1 MEEMS
6 KRTLSLPKVVPAV
19 AIRDVVMFPGMSLPL
34 SVDREKS
41 IVAIDLALESPG
53 KYVLALSQKAA
64 EIEDPKESDIYH
76 FGVLSQIS
84 QSLKMPDGSIKVFLQ
99 GLVRAKVEKLELNP
113 MTNAW
118 FATVDYVEEQEDNS
132 PVVQALMRKVL
143 DEFDHYARVS
153 RRIAVEGVSFLR
165 QIEDPSKL
173 ADTIASNMV
182 VKTEQRQEILEA
194 TDIKV
199 RLEKILKLITSEV
212 EILGLEEKI
221 HSKVRAQIE
230 KNQKEYYLNEQ
241 MKAIQKE
248 LSQKDDFQKEI
259 DAIKAKIK
267 KNGLPPAAKEAADKE
282 VERLQKMA
290 PFSPEATVSRTYLDW
305 LVNMPWNITTQD
317 VLDIAEAKKI
327 LDEDHF
333 GLDKPKERILEY
345 IAVSKLTKSL
355 HGPVLCFVGPPGVGK
370 TSLAKSIARAI
381 GRKFVRMSLGGVRDE
396 SEIRGH
402 RRTYIGSMP
411 GRIIQGIS
419 KAKSSNPV
427 FLLDEI
433 DKMGS
438 DWRGDPAAALLEL
451 LDPEQNKDFVDHFL
465 DVPYDVS
472 KVMFITTANTL
483 SGIPNTLRDRL
494 EIIDFSGY
502 TDYEKHEIADHYL
515 IPKQM
520 KMHGLKEGSLTI
532 AKDAVALIM
541 REYVREAGVRNLERE
556 IGSLC
561 RKAAKMYVENGGKTI
576 AVTAQN
582 VHEFLGVPKYSNF
595 ATEENGIGIATG
607 LAWTSVGGE
616 TLSIEAAKLP
626 GKGQLILTGMLG
638 NVMKESVRAA
648 LTYARS
654 RGFGKGINFDHT
666 DFHIHFPEGAVPKDG
681 PSAGITITT
690 ALVSLLLGL
699 PVKKKLAMTGEVTL
713 TGRVL
718 PVGGIKEKFL
728 AAYREGVNTILFPHT
743 NEKDVSELPEKVRKE
758 LTLIPV
764 KHMDEVLPLALEGYK
779 APKAAAQ
786 AASAAKPA
794 KKTAAKK
801 GAVRAAIQ
809 KHASAKVRPA
819 QSVKTAKRAAHP
831 ARKSAAKSAV
841 RRALAQV
848 ATQLKAK
855 AKAKTKTR
863 AAARRKK

>member
-1 MEEMS
+1 MEEMK
-6 KRTLSLPKVVPAV
+6 KRTLSLPQVVPAV

-34 SVDREKS
+34 SVNRQKS

-53 KYVLALSQKAA
+53 KYVLALSQKSA
-64 EIEDPKESDIYH
+64 EIDEPQVEDIYQ
-76 FGVLSQIS
+76 FGVLSEIT
-84 QSLKMPDGSIKVFLQ
+84 QSLKMPDGSVKVFLQ
-99 GLVRAKVEKLELNP
+99 GLVRAKVEKLDLNP
-113 MTNAW
+113 LTNTW
-118 FATVDYVEEQEDNS
+118 FASVQYIEEQEDHS
-132 PVVQALMRKVL
+132 PVVQALMRKVV
-143 DEFDHYARVS
+143 DEFENYARVS
-153 RRIAVEGVSFLR
+153 QRMAVEGVSFLR
-165 QIEDPSKL
+165 NIEEPSKL
-173 ADTIASNMV
+173 ADTIASNMM
-182 VKTEQRQEILEA
+182 VKTEQRQEILET
-194 TDIKV
+194 TDIKT

-221 HSKVRAQIE
+221 HNKVRAQIE

-248 LSQKDDFQKEI
+248 LSQKDDFQKEL
-259 DAIKAKIK
+259 DAIRAKIK
-267 KNGLPPAAKEAADKE
+267 KNGLPPAAKEAAEKE
-282 VERLQKMA
+282 VDRLQKMQ
-290 PFSPEATVSRTYLDW
+290 PFSPEATVARTFLDW
-305 LVNMPWNITTQD
+305 LVNMPWNITTKD
-317 VLDIAEAKKI
+317 VLDIKEAKKI

-345 IAVSKLTKSL
+345 IAVSKLTEGL
-355 HGPVLCFVGPPGVGK
+355 RGPVLCFVGPPGVGK

-419 KAKSSNPV
+419 KSKSSNPV

-472 KVMFITTANTL
+472 KVMFITTANSL
-483 SGIPNTLRDRL
+483 SSIPNTLRDRL

-502 TDYEKHEIADHYL
+502 TDYEKHEIVDNYL

-520 KMHGLKEGSLTI
+520 KLHGLKKGSLEVS
-532 AKDAVALIM
+532 KDAVALMM
-541 REYVREAGVRNLERE
+541 REYVREAGVRNLDRE
-556 IGSLC
+556 IGTLC
-561 RKAAKMYVENGGKTI
+561 RKAAKKYVENGGKKI
-576 AVTAQN
+576 SIDAKN
-582 VHEFLGVPKYSNF
+582 LHDFLGVPKYSNF

-616 TLSIEAAKLP
+616 TLSIEATQLP
-626 GKGQLILTGMLG
+626 GKGGLILTGMLG

-654 RGFGKGINFDHT
+654 RGIGKKVDFDHT

-681 PSAGITITT
+681 PSAGITITS
-690 ALVSLLLGL
+690 ALVSLLLGI
-699 PVKKKLAMTGEVTL
+699 PVKKNLAMTGEVTI

-728 AAYREGVNTILFPHT
+728 AAYREGVKTILFPHT
-743 NEKDVSELPEKVRKE
+743 NEKDVSEIPEKVRKE

-779 APKAAAQ
+779 APKAGKTF
-786 AASAAKPA
+786 AKKGKKAVVKKTA
-794 KKTAAKK
+794 KKTVAKK
-801 GAVRAAIQ
+801 PV
-809 KHASAKVRPA
+809 KKTLVKKAKVLR
-819 QSVKTAKRAAHP
+819 KR
-831 ARKSAAKSAV
+831 K
-841 RRALAQV
+841 
-848 ATQLKAK
+848 
-855 AKAKTKTR
+855 
-863 AAARRKK
+863 

>member
-1 MEEMS
+1 MAEEI
-6 KRTLSLPKVVPAV
+6 RRTTLSLPTVVPAV

-41 IVAIDLALESPG
+41 IAAVELALNTPE
-53 KYVLALSQKAA
+53 KYILAVSQKNA
-64 EIEDPKESDIYH
+64 EIEEPKESDIYH
-76 FGVLSQIS
+76 FGVIAQIT
-84 QSLKMPDGSIKVFLQ
+84 QNLKMPDGSMKIFLQ
-99 GLVRAKVEKLELNP
+99 GLARARVTKLEMNDV
-113 MTNAW
+113 AGSW
-118 FATVDYVEEQEDNS
+118 FATVEYIEEEEDDS

-153 RRIAVEGVSFLR
+153 HRIAVEGVSFLR
-165 QIEDPSKL
+165 QINDPSKL
-173 ADTIASNMV
+173 ADTVASNML
-182 VKTEQRQEILEA
+182 VKASQRQEILEA
-194 TDIKV
+194 VHIKD

-248 LSQKDDFQKEI
+248 LSQKDDFQKEL
-259 DAIKAKIK
+259 DSLRAKVK
-267 KNGLPPAAKEAADKE
+267 KNGLPPHAKEAAEKE
-282 VERLQKMA
+282 IERLSKMA

-305 LVNMPWNITTQD
+305 LVNMPWNKTTED
-317 VLDIAEAKKI
+317 VLDLKEAKRI

-333 GLDKPKERILEY
+333 GLEKPKERILEY
-345 IAVSKLTKSL
+345 LAVSKLTNSL
-355 HGPVLCFVGPPGVGK
+355 RGPVLCFAGAPGVGK

-451 LDPEQNKDFVDHFL
+451 LDPEQNKEFTDHFL
-465 DVPYDVS
+465 DVPFDVS
-472 KVMFITTANTL
+472 KVMFITTANSL
-483 SGIPNTLRDRL
+483 ANIPSTLRDRL
-494 EIIDFSGY
+494 EIIDFDGY
-502 TDYEKHEIADHYL
+502 TEYEKHDIVDKYL
-515 IPKQM
+515 LPKQM
-520 KMHGLKEGSLTI
+520 KMHGLKEGQLEVTY
-532 AKDAVALIM
+532 DAVSLLM
-541 REYVREAGVRNLERE
+541 RDYVREAGVRNLERE

-561 RKAAKMYVENGGKTI
+561 RKASKMIVDGAKKVTVTKENL
-576 AVTAQN
+576 
-582 VHEFLGVPKYSNF
+582 HEFLGVPKYSNF
-595 ATEENGIGIATG
+595 ATEENGVGIATG

-616 TLSIEAAKLP
+616 TLSIEATKLP

-654 RGFGKGINFDHT
+654 RGYGEGIDFDKT
-666 DFHIHFPEGAVPKDG
+666 DFHVHFPEGAVPKDG
-681 PSAGITITT
+681 PSAGSVITT
-690 ALVSLLLGL
+690 ALTSLLTGL
-699 PVKKKLAMTGEVTL
+699 PVKKHLAMTGEVTI
-713 TGRVL
+713 TGRIL

-728 AAYREGVNTILFPHT
+728 AAYREGVKTILYPHT
-743 NEKDVSELPEKVRKE
+743 NEKDVSEVPERVRKE
-758 LTLIPV
+758 MTLIPV
-764 KHMDEVLPLALEGYK
+764 KHMDEVLPLALEGWKEFEAKLQKK
-779 APKAAAQ
+779 AHAKKRGAQKHKKAAQTVKKAAAKK
-786 AASAAKPA
+786 SARPA
-794 KKTAAKK
+794 KKTAKK
-801 GAVRAAIQ
+801 ASTSRSVRKA
-809 KHASAKVRPA
+809 P
-819 QSVKTAKRAAHP
+819 AKRKGGK
-831 ARKSAAKSAV
+831 RK
-841 RRALAQV
+841 
-848 ATQLKAK
+848 
-855 AKAKTKTR
+855 
-863 AAARRKK
+863 

>member
-1 MEEMS
+1 MTEEMN
-6 KRTLSLPKVVPAV
+6 KTTLSLPTVVPAV

-41 IVAIDLALESPG
+41 IAAVELALNTPE
-53 KYVLALSQKAA
+53 KYILAVSQKNA

-76 FGVLSQIS
+76 FGVIAQIT
-84 QSLKMPDGSIKVFLQ
+84 QNLKMPDGSMKIFLQ
-99 GLVRAKVEKLELNP
+99 GLARARVTKLEMNSI
-113 MTNAW
+113 TGSW
-118 FATVDYVEEQEDNS
+118 FATVEYIEEEEDDS

-153 RRIAVEGVSFLR
+153 HRIAVEGVSFLR
-165 QIEDPSKL
+165 QINDPSKL
-173 ADTIASNMV
+173 ADTVASNML
-182 VKTEQRQEILEA
+182 VKAAQRQEILEA
-194 TDIKV
+194 VHIKD

-248 LSQKDDFQKEI
+248 LSQKDDFQKEL
-259 DAIKAKIK
+259 DSLRAKIK
-267 KNGLPPAAKEAADKE
+267 KNGLPPAAKEAAEKE
-282 VERLQKMA
+282 VDRLAKMA

-305 LVNMPWNITTQD
+305 LVNMPWNKTTED
-317 VLDIAEAKKI
+317 VLDLKEAKRI

-333 GLDKPKERILEY
+333 GLEKPKERILEY
-345 IAVSKLTKSL
+345 LAVNKLTNSL
-355 HGPVLCFVGPPGVGK
+355 RGPVLCFAGAPGVGK
-370 TSLAKSIARAI
+370 TSLAKSIARAL

-451 LDPEQNKDFVDHFL
+451 LDPEQNKEFTDHFL

-472 KVMFITTANTL
+472 KVMFITTANSL
-483 SGIPNTLRDRL
+483 ANIPSTLRDRL
-494 EIIDFSGY
+494 EIIDFDGY
-502 TDYEKHEIADHYL
+502 TEYEKHDIVDKYL
-515 IPKQM
+515 LPKQM
-520 KMHGLKEGSLTI
+520 KMHGLKEGQLEVTH
-532 AKDAVALIM
+532 DAVALLM

-561 RKAAKMYVENGGKTI
+561 RKAAKMIVEGAKK
-576 AVTAQN
+576 VTVTREN
-582 VHEFLGVPKYSNF
+582 LHDFLGVPRYSNF
-595 ATEENGIGIATG
+595 ATEENGVGIATG

-616 TLSIEAAKLP
+616 TLSIEATKLP

-654 RGFGKGINFDHT
+654 RGYGEGIDFDKT

-681 PSAGITITT
+681 PSAGSVITT
-690 ALVSLLLGL
+690 ALTSLLTGL
-699 PVKKKLAMTGEVTL
+699 PVKKHLAMTGEVTI
-713 TGRVL
+713 TGRIL

-728 AAYREGVNTILFPHT
+728 AAYREGVKTILYPHT
-743 NEKDVSELPEKVRKE
+743 NEKDVSEVPERVRKE
-758 LTLIPV
+758 MTLIPV
-764 KHMDEVLPLALEGYK
+764 KHMDEVLPLALEGWTEFAAKLAKK
-779 APKAAAQ
+779 AKHKKSAKHSKAAKHTVKKASVSRAKK
-786 AASAAKPA
+786 AAKTVRKAHAVKPAKKAAKPA
-794 KKTAAKK
+794 KK
-801 GAVRAAIQ
+801 AV
-809 KHASAKVRPA
+809 SAR
-819 QSVKTAKRAAHP
+819 
-831 ARKSAAKSAV
+831 
-841 RRALAQV
+841 
-848 ATQLKAK
+848 KAK
-855 AKAKTKTR
+855 AKKAAK
-863 AAARRKK
+863 RK

>member
-1 MEEMS
+1 MEETK
-6 KRTLSLPKVVPAV
+6 KRTLSLPQVVPAV

-34 SVDREKS
+34 SVNRQKS

-53 KYVLALSQKAA
+53 KYVLALSQKSA
-64 EIEDPKESDIYH
+64 EVDEPQVEDIYQ
-76 FGVLSQIS
+76 FGVLAEIT
-84 QSLKMPDGSIKVFLQ
+84 QSLKMPDGSVKVFLQ
-99 GLVRAKVEKLELNP
+99 GLVRAKVEKLDLNP
-113 MTNAW
+113 LTNTW
-118 FATVDYVEEQEDNS
+118 FASVQYIEEQEDHS
-132 PVVQALMRKVL
+132 PVVQALMRKVV
-143 DEFDHYARVS
+143 DEFENYARVS
-153 RRIAVEGVSFLR
+153 QRMAVEGVSFLR
-165 QIEDPSKL
+165 NIEDPSKL
-173 ADTIASNMV
+173 ADTIASNMM
-182 VKTEQRQEILEA
+182 VKTEQRQEILET
-194 TDIKV
+194 TDIKA

-221 HSKVRAQIE
+221 HNKVRAQIE

-248 LSQKDDFQKEI
+248 LSQKDDFQKELDGI
-259 DAIKAKIK
+259 RAKIK
-267 KNGLPPAAKEAADKE
+267 KNGLPAAAKEAAEKE
-282 VERLQKMA
+282 VDRLQKMQ
-290 PFSPEATVSRTYLDW
+290 PFSPEATVARTFLDW
-305 LVNMPWNITTQD
+305 LVNMPWNVTTKD
-317 VLDIAEAKKI
+317 VLDIKEAKKV

-345 IAVSKLTKSL
+345 IAVSKLTEGL
-355 HGPVLCFVGPPGVGK
+355 RGPVLCFVGPPGVGK

-419 KAKSSNPV
+419 KSKSSNPV

-472 KVMFITTANTL
+472 KVMFITTANSL
-483 SGIPNTLRDRL
+483 SSIPNTLRDRL

-502 TDYEKHEIADHYL
+502 TDYEKHEIVDNYL

-520 KMHGLKEGSLTI
+520 KLHGLKKGSLEI
-532 AKDAVALIM
+532 SKEAVALMM
-541 REYVREAGVRNLERE
+541 REYVREAGVRNLDRE
-556 IGSLC
+556 IGTLC
-561 RKAAKMYVENGGKTI
+561 RKAAKKYVENGGKKI
-576 AVTAQN
+576 SIDVKN
-582 VHEFLGVPKYSNF
+582 LHDFLGVPKYSNF

-616 TLSIEAAKLP
+616 TLSIEATQLP
-626 GKGQLILTGMLG
+626 GKGGLILTGMLG

-654 RGFGKGINFDHT
+654 RGIGKKVDFDHT

-681 PSAGITITT
+681 PSAGITVTS
-690 ALVSLLLGL
+690 ALVSLLLGI
-699 PVKKKLAMTGEVTL
+699 PVKKNLAMTGEVTI

-728 AAYREGVNTILFPHT
+728 AAYREGVKTILFPHT
-743 NEKDVSELPEKVRKE
+743 NEKDVSEIPEKVRKE

-779 APKAAAQ
+779 APKAGKTPAKTVKKATPKKLVQKNTKKTTVKKAAVKKPIKK
-786 AASAAKPA
+786 AGKPLAKKAVKKVAKKSAPKALIKKPA
-794 KKTAAKK
+794 KK
-801 GAVRAAIQ
+801 VLR
-809 KHASAKVRPA
+809 
-819 QSVKTAKRAAHP
+819 KR
-831 ARKSAAKSAV
+831 K
-841 RRALAQV
+841 
-848 ATQLKAK
+848 
-855 AKAKTKTR
+855 
-863 AAARRKK
+863 

>member
-1 MEEMS
+1 MTEENN
-6 KRTLSLPKVVPAV
+6 KQTLSLPTVVPAV

-34 SVDREKS
+34 SVDRDIS
-41 IVAIDLALESPG
+41 VAAVELALESPE
-53 KYVLALSQKAA
+53 KYILALSQKNA
-64 EIEDPKESDIYH
+64 EIEEPKESDIYH
-76 FGVLSQIS
+76 FGVLARITQN
-84 QSLKMPDGSIKVFLQ
+84 LKMPDGSIKVFLQ
-99 GLVRAKVEKLELNP
+99 GLVRARVSKLELNP
-113 MTNAW
+113 VSNTW
-118 FATVDYVEEQEDNS
+118 FATVDYLEEPEDES

-143 DEFDHYARVS
+143 DEFEHYARVS
-153 RRIAVEGVSFLR
+153 KRISVEGVSFLR
-165 QIEDPSKL
+165 QINEPSKL
-173 ADTIASNMV
+173 ADTVASNIL
-182 VKTEQRQEILEA
+182 VKASDRQSILEA
-194 TDIKV
+194 VDVKT
-199 RLEKILKLITSEV
+199 RLEKLLKLITSEV

-248 LSQKDDFQKEI
+248 LSQKDDFQKEL
-259 DAIKAKIK
+259 DALKAKIK
-267 KNGLPPAAKEAADKE
+267 KNGLPPHAKEAAEKE
-282 VERLQKMA
+282 LERLSKMA
-290 PFSPEATVSRTYLDW
+290 AFSPEATVSRTYLDW
-305 LVNMPWNITTQD
+305 LVNMPWNVTTED
-317 VLDIAEAKKI
+317 VLDLKEAKKI

-333 GLDKPKERILEY
+333 GLDKPKERVLEY
-345 IAVSKLTKSL
+345 LAVSKLTKSL
-355 HGPVLCFVGPPGVGK
+355 RGPVLCFAGPPGVGK

-451 LDPEQNKDFVDHFL
+451 LDPEQNKDFSDHFL
-465 DVPYDVS
+465 DVPFDVS
-472 KVMFITTANTL
+472 KVMFITTANSL
-483 SGIPNTLRDRL
+483 SGIPVTLRDRL

-502 TDYEKHEIADHYL
+502 TEYEKHDIADKYL

-520 KMHGLKEGSLTI
+520 KLNGVKDGQLEITKE
-532 AKDAVALIM
+532 AVALTM

-556 IGSLC
+556 IGTLC
-561 RKAAKMYVENGGKTI
+561 RKAAKELVENGGKKI
-576 AVTAQN
+576 VINAQN
-582 VHEFLGVPKYSNF
+582 LHKYLGVPKYSNF
-595 ATEENGIGIATG
+595 ATEENGVGIATG

-616 TLSIEAAKLP
+616 TLSIEASKLP

-654 RGFGKGINFDHT
+654 RGYGSAVHFDHT

-681 PSAGITITT
+681 PSAGSVITT
-690 ALVSLLLGL
+690 ALTSLLTGL
-699 PVKKKLAMTGEVTL
+699 PVKKELAMTGEVTI

-728 AAYREGVNTILFPHT
+728 AAYREGVKTILYPHT
-743 NEKDVSELPEKVRKE
+743 NEKDVSEIPEQVRKQ

-764 KHMDEVLPLALEGYK
+764 KHMDEVLPLALEGWTEYAKKHAKDFAK
-779 APKAAAQ
+779 ALAETGGKTSRAKAGKSAGKKAGDASVKKAAA
-786 AASAAKPA
+786 
-794 KKTAAKK
+794 
-801 GAVRAAIQ
+801 RAAVKKPSAQ
-809 KHASAKVRPA
+809 KNAAARTA
-819 QSVKTAKRAAHP
+819 QKAVKGVFFGKRNN
-831 ARKSAAKSAV
+831 
-841 RRALAQV
+841 
-848 ATQLKAK
+848 AK
-855 AKAKTKTR
+855 AKAKK
-863 AAARRKK
+863 RK

>member
-1 MEEMS
+1 MTEEI
-6 KRTLSLPKVVPAV
+6 KKQTLSLPTVVPAV
-19 AIRDVVMFPGMSLPL
+19 VIRDVVMFPGMSLPL

-41 IVAIDLALESPG
+41 IIAVELALESEG
-53 KYVLALSQKAA
+53 RYILAVSQKNPDVDNPT
-64 EIEDPKESDIYH
+64 ENEIYH
-76 FGVLSQIS
+76 FGVLAEITQN
-84 QSLKMPDGSIKVFLQ
+84 LKMPDGSIKVFLQ
-99 GLVRAKVEKLELNP
+99 GLARARVKKLEMNP
-113 MTNAW
+113 VTNTW
-118 FATVDYVEEQEDNS
+118 FASVEYLEEKDDDS

-153 RRIAVEGVSFLR
+153 HRIAVEGVSFLR
-165 QIEDPSKL
+165 QINDPSKL
-173 ADTIASNMV
+173 ADTVASNML
-182 VKTEQRQEILEA
+182 VKASQRQEILEA
-194 TDIKV
+194 VHIKD

-248 LSQKDDFQKEI
+248 LSQKDDFQKEL
-259 DAIKAKIK
+259 DSLRAKIK
-267 KNGLPPAAKEAADKE
+267 KNGLPPHAKEAAEKE
-282 VERLQKMA
+282 LDRLAKMA

-305 LVNMPWNITTQD
+305 LVNMPWNKTTED
-317 VLDIAEAKKI
+317 VLDLKEAKKI

-333 GLDKPKERILEY
+333 GLEKPKERILEY
-345 IAVSKLTKSL
+345 LAVSKLTNSL
-355 HGPVLCFVGPPGVGK
+355 RGPVLCFAGAPGVGK

-451 LDPEQNKDFVDHFL
+451 LDPEQNKEFTDHFL
-465 DVPYDVS
+465 DVPFDVS
-472 KVMFITTANTL
+472 KVMFITTANSL
-483 SGIPNTLRDRL
+483 SNIPNTLRDRL
-494 EIIDFSGY
+494 EIIDFDGY
-502 TDYEKHEIADHYL
+502 TEYEKHDIVDKYL
-515 IPKQM
+515 LPKQM
-520 KMHGLKEGSLTI
+520 KMHGLKEGQLEVSH
-532 AKDAVALIM
+532 DAVALLM
-541 REYVREAGVRNLERE
+541 RDYVREAGVRNLERE

-561 RKAAKMYVENGGKTI
+561 RKASKMIVDGAKKVTVTRENL
-576 AVTAQN
+576 
-582 VHEFLGVPKYSNF
+582 HEFLGVPKYSNF
-595 ATEENGIGIATG
+595 ATEENGVGIATG

-654 RGFGKGINFDHT
+654 RGYGEGIDFDKT
-666 DFHIHFPEGAVPKDG
+666 DFHVHFPEGAVPKDG
-681 PSAGITITT
+681 PSAGSVITT
-690 ALVSLLLGL
+690 ALTSLLTGL
-699 PVKKKLAMTGEVTL
+699 PVKKHLAMTGEVTI

-728 AAYREGVNTILFPHT
+728 AAYREGVKTILYPHT
-743 NEKDVSELPEKVRKE
+743 NEKDVSEVPERVRKE
-758 LTLIPV
+758 MTLIPV
-764 KHMDEVLPLALEGYK
+764 KHMDEVLPLALEGWKEFEAKLNKK
-779 APKAAAQ
+779 AGAKKSASKTSKTGKKTVKKAAA
-786 AASAAKPA
+786 KKVVRPA
-794 KKTAAKK
+794 KKAAP
-801 GAVRAAIQ
+801 
-809 KHASAKVRPA
+809 KVR
-819 QSVKTAKRAAHP
+819 KAAP
-831 ARKSAAKSAV
+831 ARKAAASK
-841 RRALAQV
+841 R
-848 ATQLKAK
+848 K
-855 AKAKTKTR
+855 
-863 AAARRKK
+863 AARRR

>member
-1 MEEMS
+1 MEELT
-6 KRTLSLPKVVPAV
+6 KKTLSLPKVVPAV

-34 SVDREKS
+34 SVDRQKS
-41 IVAIDLALESPG
+41 VGAIELALEAPG

-64 EIEDPKESDIYH
+64 EVEDPKAEDIYQ
-76 FGVLSQIS
+76 FGVLSEIT
-84 QSLKMPDGSIKVFLQ
+84 QSLKMPDGSLKVFLQ

-113 MTNAW
+113 LTNTW
-118 FATVDYVEEQEDNS
+118 FATVDYVEEQEDGS

-182 VKTEQRQEILEA
+182 VKTEQRQEILET
-194 TDIKV
+194 TDVKE

-248 LSQKDDFQKEI
+248 LSQKDDFQKEL

-267 KNGLPPAAKEAADKE
+267 KNGLPAAAKEAAEKE

-305 LVNMPWNITTQD
+305 LVNMPWNVKTQD
-317 VLDIAEAKKI
+317 VLDIAQAKQI

-345 IAVSKLTKSL
+345 IAVSKLTEGL
-355 HGPVLCFVGPPGVGK
+355 RGPVLCFVGPPGVGK

-472 KVMFITTANTL
+472 KVLFITTANSL
-483 SGIPNTLRDRL
+483 GEIPNTLRDRL

-502 TDYEKHEIADHYL
+502 TDYEKHEIADKYL

-520 KMHGLKEGSLTI
+520 KLHGLKEGSLEI
-532 AKDAVALIM
+532 NKAAVALIM

-556 IGSLC
+556 IGTLC
-561 RKAAKMYVENGGKTI
+561 RKAAKKYVENGGKKI
-576 AVTAQN
+576 VVDAKN
-582 VHEFLGVPKYSNF
+582 LHEFLGVPKYSNF
-595 ATEENGIGIATG
+595 ATEENGVGIATG

-616 TLSIEAAKLP
+616 TLSIEATRIP

-654 RGFGKGINFDHT
+654 RGFGKNVNFDHT

-681 PSAGITITT
+681 PSAGITVTS
-690 ALVSLLLGL
+690 ALVSLLCGL
-699 PVKKKLAMTGEVTL
+699 PVKKELAMTGEVTI

-728 AAYREGVNTILFPHT
+728 AAYREGVKTILFPHT

-764 KHMDEVLPLALEGYK
+764 KHMDEVLPLALEGFK
-779 APKAAAQ
+779 
-786 AASAAKPA
+786 
-794 KKTAAKK
+794 
-801 GAVRAAIQ
+801 
-809 KHASAKVRPA
+809 
-819 QSVKTAKRAAHP
+819 
-831 ARKSAAKSAV
+831 AAKSAPKSDKKAAKASRPAHKARKSQAV
-841 RRALAQV
+841 KRAG
-848 ATQLKAK
+848 KAK
-855 AKAKTKTR
+855 VKPSVKKTSKARVSKKT
-863 AAARRKK
+863 ARGRK

>member
-1 MEEMS
+1 MLLTNTIYPLSKGEHMAEEI
-6 KRTLSLPKVVPAV
+6 RRTTLSLPTVVPAV

-41 IVAIDLALESPG
+41 IAAVELALNTPE
-53 KYVLALSQKAA
+53 KYILAVSQKNA
-64 EIEDPKESDIYH
+64 EIEEPKESDIYH
-76 FGVLSQIS
+76 FGVIAQIT
-84 QSLKMPDGSIKVFLQ
+84 QNLKMPDGSMKIFLQ
-99 GLVRAKVEKLELNP
+99 GLARARVTKLEMNDV
-113 MTNAW
+113 AGSW
-118 FATVDYVEEQEDNS
+118 FATVEYIEEEEDDS

-153 RRIAVEGVSFLR
+153 HRIAVEGVSFLR
-165 QIEDPSKL
+165 QINDPSKL
-173 ADTIASNMV
+173 ADTVASNML
-182 VKTEQRQEILEA
+182 VKASQRQEILEA
-194 TDIKV
+194 VHIKD

-248 LSQKDDFQKEI
+248 LSQKDDFQKEL
-259 DAIKAKIK
+259 DSLRAKVK
-267 KNGLPPAAKEAADKE
+267 KNGLPPHAKEAAEKE
-282 VERLQKMA
+282 IERLSKMA

-305 LVNMPWNITTQD
+305 LVNMPWNKTTED
-317 VLDIAEAKKI
+317 VLDLKEAKRI

-333 GLDKPKERILEY
+333 GLEKPKERILEY
-345 IAVSKLTKSL
+345 LAVSKLTNSL
-355 HGPVLCFVGPPGVGK
+355 RGPVLCFAGAPGVGK

-451 LDPEQNKDFVDHFL
+451 LDPEQNKEFTDHFL
-465 DVPYDVS
+465 DVPFDVS
-472 KVMFITTANTL
+472 KVMFITTANSL
-483 SGIPNTLRDRL
+483 ANIPSTLRDRL
-494 EIIDFSGY
+494 EIIDFDGY
-502 TDYEKHEIADHYL
+502 TEYEKHDIVDKYL
-515 IPKQM
+515 LPKQM
-520 KMHGLKEGSLTI
+520 KMHGLKEGQLEVTY
-532 AKDAVALIM
+532 DAVSLLM
-541 REYVREAGVRNLERE
+541 RDYVREAGVRNLERE

-561 RKAAKMYVENGGKTI
+561 RKASKMIVDGAKKVTVTKENL
-576 AVTAQN
+576 
-582 VHEFLGVPKYSNF
+582 HEFLGVPKYSNF
-595 ATEENGIGIATG
+595 ATEENGVGIATG

-616 TLSIEAAKLP
+616 TLSIEATKLP

-654 RGFGKGINFDHT
+654 RGYGEGIDFDKT
-666 DFHIHFPEGAVPKDG
+666 DFHVHFPEGAVPKDG
-681 PSAGITITT
+681 PSAGSVITT
-690 ALVSLLLGL
+690 ALTSLLTGL
-699 PVKKKLAMTGEVTL
+699 PVKKHLAMTGEVTI
-713 TGRVL
+713 TGRIL

-728 AAYREGVNTILFPHT
+728 AAYREGVKTILYPHT
-743 NEKDVSELPEKVRKE
+743 NEKDVSEVPERVRKE
-758 LTLIPV
+758 MTLIPV
-764 KHMDEVLPLALEGYK
+764 KHMDEVLPLALEGWKEFEAKLQKK
-779 APKAAAQ
+779 AHAKKRGAQKHKKAAQTVKKAAAKK
-786 AASAAKPA
+786 SARPA
-794 KKTAAKK
+794 KKTAKK
-801 GAVRAAIQ
+801 ASTSRSVRKA
-809 KHASAKVRPA
+809 P
-819 QSVKTAKRAAHP
+819 AKRKGGK
-831 ARKSAAKSAV
+831 RK
-841 RRALAQV
+841 
-848 ATQLKAK
+848 
-855 AKAKTKTR
+855 
-863 AAARRKK
+863 

>member
-1 MEEMS
+1 MSEEI
-6 KRTLSLPKVVPAV
+6 KKTTLSLPTVVPAV

-41 IVAIDLALESPG
+41 IAAVELALNTPE
-53 KYVLALSQKAA
+53 KYILAVSQKNA
-64 EIEDPKESDIYH
+64 EIEEPKESDIYH
-76 FGVLSQIS
+76 FGVIAQIT
-84 QSLKMPDGSIKVFLQ
+84 QNLKMPDGSMKIFLQ
-99 GLVRAKVEKLELNP
+99 GLARARVNKLEMN
-113 MTNAW
+113 NVAGSW
-118 FATVDYVEEQEDNS
+118 FASVDYIEEEEDDS

-153 RRIAVEGVSFLR
+153 HRIAVEGVSFLR
-165 QIEDPSKL
+165 QINDPSKL
-173 ADTIASNMV
+173 ADTVASNML
-182 VKTEQRQEILEA
+182 VKASQRQEILEA
-194 TDIKV
+194 VHIKD

-248 LSQKDDFQKEI
+248 LSQKDDFQKEL
-259 DAIKAKIK
+259 DSLRAKIK
-267 KNGLPPAAKEAADKE
+267 KNGLPPHAKEAAEKE
-282 VERLQKMA
+282 LDRLAKMA

-305 LVNMPWNITTQD
+305 LVNMPWNKTTED
-317 VLDIAEAKKI
+317 VLDLKEAKKI

-333 GLDKPKERILEY
+333 GLEKPKERILEY
-345 IAVSKLTKSL
+345 LAVSKLTNSL
-355 HGPVLCFVGPPGVGK
+355 RGPVLCFAGAPGVGK

-451 LDPEQNKDFVDHFL
+451 LDPEQNKEFTDHFL
-465 DVPYDVS
+465 DVPFDVS
-472 KVMFITTANTL
+472 KVMFITTANSL
-483 SGIPNTLRDRL
+483 SNIPNTLRDRL
-494 EIIDFSGY
+494 EIIDFDGY
-502 TDYEKHEIADHYL
+502 TEYEKHDIVDKYL
-515 IPKQM
+515 LPKQM
-520 KMHGLKEGSLTI
+520 KMHGLKEGQLEVSH
-532 AKDAVALIM
+532 DAVALLM
-541 REYVREAGVRNLERE
+541 RDYVREAGVRNLERE

-561 RKAAKMYVENGGKTI
+561 RKASKMIVDGAKKVTVTRENL
-576 AVTAQN
+576 
-582 VHEFLGVPKYSNF
+582 HEFLGVPKYSNF
-595 ATEENGIGIATG
+595 ATEENGVGIATG

-616 TLSIEAAKLP
+616 TLSIEATKLP

-654 RGFGKGINFDHT
+654 RGYGEGIDFDKT
-666 DFHIHFPEGAVPKDG
+666 DFHVHFPEGAVPKDG
-681 PSAGITITT
+681 PSAGSVITT
-690 ALVSLLLGL
+690 ALTSLLTGL
-699 PVKKKLAMTGEVTL
+699 PVKKHLAMTGEVTI

-728 AAYREGVNTILFPHT
+728 AAYREGVKTILYPHT
-743 NEKDVSELPEKVRKE
+743 NEKDVSEVPERVRKE
-758 LTLIPV
+758 MTLIPV
-764 KHMDEVLPLALEGYK
+764 KHMDEVLPLALEGWKEFEAKLNKK
-779 APKAAAQ
+779 AGAKKSTSKTSKTGKKTVKKAAAKKV
-786 AASAAKPA
+786 ARPA
-794 KKTAAKK
+794 KKAVPKARKAA
-801 GAVRAAIQ
+801 
-809 KHASAKVRPA
+809 
-819 QSVKTAKRAAHP
+819 P
-831 ARKSAAKSAV
+831 ARKAAASK
-841 RRALAQV
+841 R
-848 ATQLKAK
+848 K
-855 AKAKTKTR
+855 
-863 AAARRKK
+863 AARRR

>member
-1 MEEMS
+1 MAEEI
-6 KRTLSLPKVVPAV
+6 KKQTLSLPTVVPAV

-41 IVAIDLALESPG
+41 VNAVELALNTPG
-53 KYVLALSQKAA
+53 KYILAVSQKNA
-64 EIEDPKESDIYH
+64 EVEEPKANDIYH
-76 FGVLSQIS
+76 FGVIAQIT
-84 QSLKMPDGSIKVFLQ
+84 QNLKMPDGSMKIFLQ
-99 GLVRAKVEKLELNP
+99 GLARARVNRLEMNDV
-113 MTNAW
+113 AGSW
-118 FATVDYVEEQEDNS
+118 FATVEYIEEEDDNS

-153 RRIAVEGVSFLR
+153 HRIAVEGVSFLR
-165 QIEDPSKL
+165 QINDASKL
-173 ADTIASNMV
+173 ADTVASNML
-182 VKTEQRQEILEA
+182 VKAEQRQEILEA
-194 TDIKV
+194 VHIKD

-248 LSQKDDFQKEI
+248 LSQKDDFQKEL
-259 DAIKAKIK
+259 DALRAKVK
-267 KNGLPPAAKEAADKE
+267 KNGLPPHAKEAAEKE
-282 VERLQKMA
+282 IDRLAKMA

-305 LVNMPWNITTQD
+305 LVNMPWNKTTED
-317 VLDIAEAKKI
+317 VLDLKEAKKI

-333 GLDKPKERILEY
+333 GLEKPKERILEY
-345 IAVSKLTKSL
+345 LAVSKLTNSL
-355 HGPVLCFVGPPGVGK
+355 RGPVLCFAGAPGVGK

-419 KAKSSNPV
+419 KAKSMNPV

-451 LDPEQNKDFVDHFL
+451 LDPEQNKEFTDHFL
-465 DVPYDVS
+465 DVPFDVS
-472 KVMFITTANTL
+472 KVMFITTANSL
-483 SGIPNTLRDRL
+483 ANIPTTLRDRL
-494 EIIDFSGY
+494 EIIDFDGY
-502 TDYEKHEIADHYL
+502 TEYEKHDIVDKYL
-515 IPKQM
+515 LPKQM
-520 KMHGLKEGSLTI
+520 KIHGLKDGQLTVSH
-532 AKDAVALIM
+532 DAVALLM
-541 REYVREAGVRNLERE
+541 RDYVREAGVRNLERE

-561 RKAAKMYVENGGKTI
+561 RKAAKMTVDGAKKVE
-576 AVTAQN
+576 VTREN
-582 VHEFLGVPKYSNF
+582 LHEFLGVPKYSNF
-595 ATEENGIGIATG
+595 ATEENGVGIATG

-616 TLSIEAAKLP
+616 TLSIEATKLP

-654 RGFGKGINFDHT
+654 RGYGEGVDFDKT
-666 DFHIHFPEGAVPKDG
+666 DFHVHFPEGAVPKDG
-681 PSAGITITT
+681 PSAGSVITT
-690 ALVSLLLGL
+690 ALTSLLTGL
-699 PVKKKLAMTGEVTL
+699 PVKKHLAMTGEVTI

-728 AAYREGVNTILFPHT
+728 AAYREGVKTILYPHT
-743 NEKDVSELPEKVRKE
+743 NVKDVSELPERVRKE

-764 KHMDEVLPLALEGYK
+764 KHMDEVLPLALEGWAEFEAK
-779 APKAAAQ
+779 LNKKHGHKKTAKKAKSAPKAAKSASKKVKK
-786 AASAAKPA
+786 AAKTVKRAAVGKKVKPA
-794 KKTAAKK
+794 KKAVKPAKKSAKKAVLARKGSKKAAK
-801 GAVRAAIQ
+801 
-809 KHASAKVRPA
+809 PCC
-819 QSVKTAKRAAHP
+819 
-831 ARKSAAKSAV
+831 
-841 RRALAQV
+841 
-848 ATQLKAK
+848 
-855 AKAKTKTR
+855 
-863 AAARRKK
+863 

>member
-1 MEEMS
+1 MTEEMN
-6 KRTLSLPKVVPAV
+6 KTTLSLPTVVPAV

-41 IVAIDLALESPG
+41 IAAVELALNTPE
-53 KYVLALSQKAA
+53 KYILAVSQKNA

-76 FGVLSQIS
+76 FGVIAQIT
-84 QSLKMPDGSIKVFLQ
+84 QNLKMPDGSMKIFLQ
-99 GLVRAKVEKLELNP
+99 GLARARVTKLEMNSI
-113 MTNAW
+113 TGSW
-118 FATVDYVEEQEDNS
+118 FATVEYIEEEEDDS

-153 RRIAVEGVSFLR
+153 HRIAVEGVSFLR
-165 QIEDPSKL
+165 QINDPSKL
-173 ADTIASNMV
+173 ADTVASNML
-182 VKTEQRQEILEA
+182 VKAAQRQEILEA
-194 TDIKV
+194 VHIKD

-248 LSQKDDFQKEI
+248 LSQKDDFQKEL
-259 DAIKAKIK
+259 DSLRAKIK
-267 KNGLPPAAKEAADKE
+267 KNGLPPAAKEAAEKE
-282 VERLQKMA
+282 VDRLAKMA

-305 LVNMPWNITTQD
+305 LVNMPWNKTTED
-317 VLDIAEAKKI
+317 VLDLKEAKRI

-333 GLDKPKERILEY
+333 GLEKPKERILEY
-345 IAVSKLTKSL
+345 LAVNKLTNSL
-355 HGPVLCFVGPPGVGK
+355 RGPVLCFAGAPGVGK
-370 TSLAKSIARAI
+370 TSLAKSIARAL

-451 LDPEQNKDFVDHFL
+451 LDPEQNKEFTDHFL

-472 KVMFITTANTL
+472 KVMFITTANSL
-483 SGIPNTLRDRL
+483 ANIPSTLRDRL
-494 EIIDFSGY
+494 EIIDFDGY
-502 TDYEKHEIADHYL
+502 TEYEKHDIVDKYL
-515 IPKQM
+515 LPKQM
-520 KMHGLKEGSLTI
+520 KMHGLKEGQLEVTH
-532 AKDAVALIM
+532 DAVALLM

-561 RKAAKMYVENGGKTI
+561 RKAAKMIVEGAKK
-576 AVTAQN
+576 VTVTREN
-582 VHEFLGVPKYSNF
+582 LHDFLGVPRYSNF
-595 ATEENGIGIATG
+595 ATEENGVGIATG

-616 TLSIEAAKLP
+616 TLSIEATKLP

-654 RGFGKGINFDHT
+654 RGYGEGIDFDKT

-681 PSAGITITT
+681 PSAGSVITT
-690 ALVSLLLGL
+690 ALTSLLTGL
-699 PVKKKLAMTGEVTL
+699 PVKKHLAMTGEVTI
-713 TGRVL
+713 TGRIL

-728 AAYREGVNTILFPHT
+728 AAYREGVKTILYPHT
-743 NEKDVSELPEKVRKE
+743 NEKDVSEVPERVRKE
-758 LTLIPV
+758 MTLIPV
-764 KHMDEVLPLALEGYK
+764 KHMDEVLPLALEGWTEFAAKLAKK
-779 APKAAAQ
+779 AKHKKSAKHSKAAKHTVKKASVSRAKK
-786 AASAAKPA
+786 AAKTVRKTHAAKPA
-794 KKTAAKK
+794 KKAAKPAK
-801 GAVRAAIQ
+801 KAV
-809 KHASAKVRPA
+809 SAR
-819 QSVKTAKRAAHP
+819 
-831 ARKSAAKSAV
+831 
-841 RRALAQV
+841 
-848 ATQLKAK
+848 KAK
-855 AKAKTKTR
+855 AKKAAK
-863 AAARRKK
+863 RK

>member
-1 MEEMS
+1 MMEEI
-6 KRTLSLPKVVPAV
+6 KKTTLSLPTVVPAV
-19 AIRDVVMFPGMSLPL
+19 AIRDVVMFPGMNLPL
-34 SVDREKS
+34 SVDRAKS
-41 IVAIDLALESPG
+41 IAAVDLALQTPER
-53 KYVLALSQKAA
+53 YILAVSQKNA
-64 EIEDPKESDIYH
+64 ELDDPNENDIYH
-76 FGVLSQIS
+76 FGVIAQIT
-84 QSLKMPDGSIKVFLQ
+84 QNLKMPDGSMKIFLQ
-99 GLVRAKVEKLELNP
+99 GLVRARVHKLEMN
-113 MTNAW
+113 NVAGAW
-118 FATVDYVEEQEDNS
+118 FASVEYIEEEDDNS

-153 RRIAVEGVSFLR
+153 HRLAVEGVSFLR
-165 QIEDPSKL
+165 QINDASKL
-173 ADTIASNMV
+173 ADTVASNML
-182 VKTEQRQEILEA
+182 VKTPQRQEILEA
-194 TDIKV
+194 VHVKD

-259 DAIKAKIK
+259 DELRGKIK
-267 KNGLPPAAKEAADKE
+267 KNGLPPHAKESAEKE
-282 VERLQKMA
+282 LDRLAKMA

-305 LVNMPWNITTQD
+305 LLNMPWNKTTQD
-317 VLDIAEAKKI
+317 VLDLKKAREI

-333 GLDKPKERILEY
+333 GLEKPKERVLEY
-345 IAVSKLTKSL
+345 LAVNKLTNSL
-355 HGPVLCFVGPPGVGK
+355 RGPVLCFAGAPGVGK

-451 LDPEQNKDFVDHFL
+451 LDPEQNKEFTDHFL
-465 DVPYDVS
+465 DVPFDVS
-472 KVMFITTANTL
+472 KVMFITTANSL
-483 SGIPNTLRDRL
+483 ANIPSTLRDRL
-494 EIIDFSGY
+494 EIIDFDGY
-502 TDYEKHEIADHYL
+502 TEYEKHDIVSKYL
-515 IPKQM
+515 LPKQM
-520 KMHGLKEGSLTI
+520 KMHGLKAGQLEVE
-532 AKDAVALIM
+532 KEAVARLM
-541 REYVREAGVRNLERE
+541 RDYVREAGVRNLDRE

-561 RKAAKMYVENGGKTI
+561 RKAAKMIVEGKKKIT
-576 AVTAQN
+576 VTREN
-582 VHEFLGVPKYSNF
+582 LYDFLGVPRYANF
-595 ATEENGIGIATG
+595 ATEENGVGIATG

-616 TLSIEAAKLP
+616 TLSIEATKLP
-626 GKGQLILTGMLG
+626 GKGALILTGMLG

-654 RGFGKGINFDHT
+654 RGYGKKIDFDKT

-681 PSAGITITT
+681 PSAGSVIAT
-690 ALVSLLLGL
+690 ALTSLLTGI
-699 PVKKKLAMTGEVTL
+699 PVKKRLAMTGEVTI

-728 AAYREGVNTILFPHT
+728 AAYREGVKTILYPHT
-743 NEKDVSELPEKVRKE
+743 NAKDVAEIPERVRKE

-764 KHMDEVLPLALEGYK
+764 KHMDEVLPLALEGWK
-779 APKAAAQ
+779 APT
-786 AASAAKPA
+786 SARSKKTVVSKKGARKPGRRKPMQKQTVQKA
-794 KKTAAKK
+794 KKTVLKK
-801 GAVRAAIQ
+801 KAI
-809 KHASAKVRPA
+809 
-819 QSVKTAKRAAHP
+819 
-831 ARKSAAKSAV
+831 
-841 RRALAQV
+841 
-848 ATQLKAK
+848 
-855 AKAKTKTR
+855 
-863 AAARRKK
+863 RKK

>member
-1 MEEMS
+1 MTEEMN
-6 KRTLSLPKVVPAV
+6 KTTLSLPTVVPAV

-41 IVAIDLALESPG
+41 IAAVELALNTPE
-53 KYVLALSQKAA
+53 KYILAVSQKNA

-76 FGVLSQIS
+76 FGVIAQIT
-84 QSLKMPDGSIKVFLQ
+84 QNLKMPDGSMKIFLQ
-99 GLVRAKVEKLELNP
+99 GLARARVTKLEMNSI
-113 MTNAW
+113 TGSW
-118 FATVDYVEEQEDNS
+118 FATVEYIEEEEDDS

-153 RRIAVEGVSFLR
+153 HRIAVEGVSFLR
-165 QIEDPSKL
+165 QINDPSKL
-173 ADTIASNMV
+173 ADTVASNML
-182 VKTEQRQEILEA
+182 VKAAQRQEILEA
-194 TDIKV
+194 VHIKD

-248 LSQKDDFQKEI
+248 LSQKDDFQKEL
-259 DAIKAKIK
+259 DSLRAKIK
-267 KNGLPPAAKEAADKE
+267 KNGLPPAAKEAAEKE
-282 VERLQKMA
+282 VDRLAKMA

-305 LVNMPWNITTQD
+305 LVNMPWNKTTED
-317 VLDIAEAKKI
+317 VLDLKEAKRI

-333 GLDKPKERILEY
+333 GLEKPKERILEY
-345 IAVSKLTKSL
+345 LAVNKLTNSL
-355 HGPVLCFVGPPGVGK
+355 RGPVLCFAGAPGVGK
-370 TSLAKSIARAI
+370 TSLAKSIARAL

-451 LDPEQNKDFVDHFL
+451 LDPEQNKEFTDHFL

-472 KVMFITTANTL
+472 KVMFITTANSL
-483 SGIPNTLRDRL
+483 ANIPSTLRDRL
-494 EIIDFSGY
+494 EIIDFDGY
-502 TDYEKHEIADHYL
+502 TEYEKHDIVDKYL
-515 IPKQM
+515 LPKQM
-520 KMHGLKEGSLTI
+520 KMHGLKEGQLEVTH
-532 AKDAVALIM
+532 DAVALLM

-561 RKAAKMYVENGGKTI
+561 RKAAKMIVEGAKK
-576 AVTAQN
+576 VTVTREN
-582 VHEFLGVPKYSNF
+582 LHDFLGVPRYSNF
-595 ATEENGIGIATG
+595 ATEENGVGIATG

-616 TLSIEAAKLP
+616 TLSIEATKLP

-654 RGFGKGINFDHT
+654 RGYGEGIDFDKT
-666 DFHIHFPEGAVPKDG
+666 DFHVHFPEGAVPKDG
-681 PSAGITITT
+681 PSAGSVITT
-690 ALVSLLLGL
+690 ALTSLLTGL
-699 PVKKKLAMTGEVTL
+699 PVKKHLAMTGEVTI
-713 TGRVL
+713 TGRIL

-728 AAYREGVNTILFPHT
+728 AAYREGVKTILYPHT
-743 NEKDVSELPEKVRKE
+743 NEKDVSEVPERVRKE
-758 LTLIPV
+758 MTLIPV
-764 KHMDEVLPLALEGYK
+764 KHMDEVLPLALEGWTEFAAKLAKK
-779 APKAAAQ
+779 AKHKKSAKHSKAAKHTVKKASVSRAKK
-786 AASAAKPA
+786 AAKTVRKAHAVKPAKKAAKPA
-794 KKTAAKK
+794 KK
-801 GAVRAAIQ
+801 AV
-809 KHASAKVRPA
+809 SAR
-819 QSVKTAKRAAHP
+819 
-831 ARKSAAKSAV
+831 
-841 RRALAQV
+841 
-848 ATQLKAK
+848 KAK
-855 AKAKTKTR
+855 AKKAAK
-863 AAARRKK
+863 RK

>member
-1 MEEMS
+1 MLLTNTIYPLSKGEHMAEEI
-6 KRTLSLPKVVPAV
+6 RRTTLSLPTVVPAV

-41 IVAIDLALESPG
+41 IAAVELALNTPE
-53 KYVLALSQKAA
+53 KYILAVSQKNA
-64 EIEDPKESDIYH
+64 EIEEPKESDIYH
-76 FGVLSQIS
+76 FGVIAQIT
-84 QSLKMPDGSIKVFLQ
+84 QNLKMPDGSMKIFLQ
-99 GLVRAKVEKLELNP
+99 GLARARVTKLEMNDV
-113 MTNAW
+113 AGSW
-118 FATVDYVEEQEDNS
+118 FATVEYIEEEEDDS

-153 RRIAVEGVSFLR
+153 HRIAVEGVSFLR
-165 QIEDPSKL
+165 QINDPSKL
-173 ADTIASNMV
+173 ADTVASNML
-182 VKTEQRQEILEA
+182 VKASQRQEILEA
-194 TDIKV
+194 VHIKD

-248 LSQKDDFQKEI
+248 LSQKDDFQKEL
-259 DAIKAKIK
+259 DSLRAKIK
-267 KNGLPPAAKEAADKE
+267 KNGLPPHAKEAAEKE
-282 VERLQKMA
+282 IERLSKMA

-305 LVNMPWNITTQD
+305 LVNMPWNKTTED
-317 VLDIAEAKKI
+317 VLDLKEAKRI

-333 GLDKPKERILEY
+333 GLEKPKERILEY
-345 IAVSKLTKSL
+345 LAVSKLTNSL
-355 HGPVLCFVGPPGVGK
+355 RGPVLCFAGAPGVGK

-451 LDPEQNKDFVDHFL
+451 LDPEQNKEFTDHFL
-465 DVPYDVS
+465 DVPFDVS
-472 KVMFITTANTL
+472 KVMFITTANSL
-483 SGIPNTLRDRL
+483 ANIPSTLRDRL
-494 EIIDFSGY
+494 EIIDFDGY
-502 TDYEKHEIADHYL
+502 TEYEKHDIVDKYL
-515 IPKQM
+515 LPKQM
-520 KMHGLKEGSLTI
+520 KMHGLKEGQLEVTY
-532 AKDAVALIM
+532 DAVSLLM
-541 REYVREAGVRNLERE
+541 RDYVREAGVRNLERE

-561 RKAAKMYVENGGKTI
+561 RKASKMIVDGAKKVTVTKENL
-576 AVTAQN
+576 
-582 VHEFLGVPKYSNF
+582 HEFLGVPKYSNF
-595 ATEENGIGIATG
+595 ATEENGVGIATG

-616 TLSIEAAKLP
+616 TLSIEATKLP

-654 RGFGKGINFDHT
+654 RGYGEGIDFDKT
-666 DFHIHFPEGAVPKDG
+666 DFHVHFPEGAVPKDG
-681 PSAGITITT
+681 PSAGSVITT
-690 ALVSLLLGL
+690 ALTSLLTGL
-699 PVKKKLAMTGEVTL
+699 PVKKHLAMTGEVTI
-713 TGRVL
+713 TGRIL

-728 AAYREGVNTILFPHT
+728 AAYREGVKTILYPHT
-743 NEKDVSELPEKVRKE
+743 NEKDVSEVPERVRKE
-758 LTLIPV
+758 MTLIPV
-764 KHMDEVLPLALEGYK
+764 KHMDEVLPLALEGWKEFEAKLQKK
-779 APKAAAQ
+779 AHAKKRGAQKHKKAAQTVKKAAAKK
-786 AASAAKPA
+786 SARPA
-794 KKTAAKK
+794 KKTAKK
-801 GAVRAAIQ
+801 ASTRRSVRKA
-809 KHASAKVRPA
+809 P
-819 QSVKTAKRAAHP
+819 AKRKGGK
-831 ARKSAAKSAV
+831 RK
-841 RRALAQV
+841 
-848 ATQLKAK
+848 
-855 AKAKTKTR
+855 
-863 AAARRKK
+863 

>member
-1 MEEMS
+1 MVEEI
-6 KRTLSLPKVVPAV
+6 KKQTLSLPTVVPAV

-41 IVAIDLALESPG
+41 VSAVELALGEPG
-53 KYVLALSQKAA
+53 KYILAVSQKNA
-64 EIEDPKESDIYH
+64 EIEDPKEADIYH
-76 FGVLSQIS
+76 FGVIAQIS
-84 QSLKMPDGSIKVFLQ
+84 QNLKMPDGSMKIFLQ
-99 GLVRAKVEKLELNP
+99 GLARARVTKLEMNEVAG
-113 MTNAW
+113 AW
-118 FATVDYVEEQEDNS
+118 FATVDYIEEEDDNS

-153 RRIAVEGVSFLR
+153 HRIAVEGVSFLR
-165 QIEDPSKL
+165 QINDASKL
-173 ADTIASNMV
+173 ADTVASNML

-194 TDIKV
+194 VHIKD

-248 LSQKDDFQKEI
+248 LSQKDDFQKEL
-259 DAIKAKIK
+259 DALRVKIK
-267 KNGLPPAAKEAADKE
+267 KNGLPPQAKEAAEKE
-282 VERLQKMA
+282 IERLSKMA

-305 LVNMPWNITTQD
+305 LVNMPWNHTTED
-317 VLDIAEAKKI
+317 VLDLKEAKKI

-333 GLDKPKERILEY
+333 GLEKPKERILEY
-345 IAVSKLTKSL
+345 LAVSKLNNSL
-355 HGPVLCFVGPPGVGK
+355 RGPVLCFAGAPGVGK

-419 KAKSSNPV
+419 KAKSMNPV

-451 LDPEQNKDFVDHFL
+451 LDPEQNKEFTDHFL
-465 DVPYDVS
+465 DVPFDVS
-472 KVMFITTANTL
+472 KVMFITTANSL
-483 SGIPNTLRDRL
+483 ANIPSTLRDRL
-494 EIIDFSGY
+494 EIIDFDGY
-502 TDYEKHEIADHYL
+502 TEYEKHDIVDKYL
-515 IPKQM
+515 LPKQM
-520 KMHGLKEGSLTI
+520 KMHGLKEGQLEVTHE
-532 AKDAVALIM
+532 AVALLM
-541 REYVREAGVRNLERE
+541 RDYVREAGVRNLDRE

-561 RKAAKMYVENGGKTI
+561 RKAAKKIVDGSKKVVVTKENL
-576 AVTAQN
+576 
-582 VHEFLGVPKYSNF
+582 HEFLGVPRYSNF
-595 ATEENGIGIATG
+595 ATEENGVGIATG

-616 TLSIEAAKLP
+616 TLSIEATKIP

-654 RGFGKGINFDHT
+654 RGYGKDVDFDKT
-666 DFHIHFPEGAVPKDG
+666 DFHVHFPEGAVPKDG
-681 PSAGITITT
+681 PSAGSVITT
-690 ALVSLLLGL
+690 ALTSLLTGL
-699 PVKKKLAMTGEVTL
+699 PVKKHLAMTGEVTI

-728 AAYREGVNTILFPHT
+728 AAYREGVKTILYPHT
-743 NEKDVSELPEKVRKE
+743 NEKDVSELPERVRKE

-764 KHMDEVLPLALEGYK
+764 KHMDEVLPLSLEGWK
-779 APKAAAQ
+779 EFEAKLNKKHGSKK
-786 AASAAKPA
+786 SAKTHKKSLPARVTPA
-794 KKTAAKK
+794 KKTVKKAVKKAAPKAKK
-801 GAVRAAIQ
+801 TVKKAPAHKAV
-809 KHASAKVRPA
+809 
-819 QSVKTAKRAAHP
+819 
-831 ARKSAAKSAV
+831 
-841 RRALAQV
+841 
-848 ATQLKAK
+848 KAK
-855 AKAKTKTR
+855 AKK
-863 AAARRKK
+863 RK

>member
-1 MEEMS
+1 MTEEMN
-6 KRTLSLPKVVPAV
+6 KTTLSLPTVVPAV

-41 IVAIDLALESPG
+41 IAAVELALNTPE
-53 KYVLALSQKAA
+53 KYILAVSQKNA
-64 EIEDPKESDIYH
+64 EIENPKESDIYH
-76 FGVLSQIS
+76 FGVIAQIT
-84 QSLKMPDGSIKVFLQ
+84 QNLKMPDGSMKIFLQ
-99 GLVRAKVEKLELNP
+99 GLARARVTKLEMNSI
-113 MTNAW
+113 TGSW
-118 FATVDYVEEQEDNS
+118 FATVEYIEEEEDDS

-153 RRIAVEGVSFLR
+153 HRIAVEGVSFLR
-165 QIEDPSKL
+165 QINDPSKL
-173 ADTIASNMV
+173 ADTVASNML
-182 VKTEQRQEILEA
+182 VKAAQRQEILEA
-194 TDIKV
+194 VHIKD

-248 LSQKDDFQKEI
+248 LSQKDDFQKEL
-259 DAIKAKIK
+259 DSLRAKIK
-267 KNGLPPAAKEAADKE
+267 KNGLPPAAKEAAEKE
-282 VERLQKMA
+282 VDRLAKMA

-305 LVNMPWNITTQD
+305 LVNMPWNKTTED
-317 VLDIAEAKKI
+317 VLDLKEAKRI

-333 GLDKPKERILEY
+333 GLEKPKERILEY
-345 IAVSKLTKSL
+345 LAVNKLTNSL
-355 HGPVLCFVGPPGVGK
+355 RGPVLCFAGAPGVGK
-370 TSLAKSIARAI
+370 TSLAKSIARAL

-451 LDPEQNKDFVDHFL
+451 LDPEQNKEFTDHFL

-472 KVMFITTANTL
+472 KVMFITTANSL
-483 SGIPNTLRDRL
+483 SNIPSTLRDRL
-494 EIIDFSGY
+494 EIIDFDGY
-502 TDYEKHEIADHYL
+502 TEYEKHDIVDKYL
-515 IPKQM
+515 LPKQM
-520 KMHGLKEGSLTI
+520 KMHGLKEGQLEVTH
-532 AKDAVALIM
+532 DAVALLM

-561 RKAAKMYVENGGKTI
+561 RKAAKMIVEGAKK
-576 AVTAQN
+576 VTVTREN
-582 VHEFLGVPKYSNF
+582 LHDFLGVPRYSNF
-595 ATEENGIGIATG
+595 ATEENGVGIATG

-616 TLSIEAAKLP
+616 TLSIEATKLP

-654 RGFGKGINFDHT
+654 RGYGEGIDFDKT

-681 PSAGITITT
+681 PSAGSVITT
-690 ALVSLLLGL
+690 ALTSLLTGL
-699 PVKKKLAMTGEVTL
+699 PVKKHLAMTGEVTI
-713 TGRVL
+713 TGRIL

-728 AAYREGVNTILFPHT
+728 AAYREGVKTILYPHT
-743 NEKDVSELPEKVRKE
+743 NEKDVSEVPERVRKE
-758 LTLIPV
+758 MTLIPV
-764 KHMDEVLPLALEGYK
+764 KHMDEVLPLALEGWAEFAAKLAKK
-779 APKAAAQ
+779 AKHKKSAKHSKAAKHTVKKASVSRAKK
-786 AASAAKPA
+786 AAKTVRKAHAVKPAKKAAKPA
-794 KKTAAKK
+794 KK
-801 GAVRAAIQ
+801 AV
-809 KHASAKVRPA
+809 SAR
-819 QSVKTAKRAAHP
+819 
-831 ARKSAAKSAV
+831 
-841 RRALAQV
+841 
-848 ATQLKAK
+848 KAK
-855 AKAKTKTR
+855 AKKAAK
-863 AAARRKK
+863 RK

>member
-1 MEEMS
+1 MTEEI
-6 KRTLSLPKVVPAV
+6 KKTTLSLPTVVPAV

-41 IVAIDLALESPG
+41 IAAVELALNTPE
-53 KYVLALSQKAA
+53 KYILAVSQKNA
-64 EIEDPKESDIYH
+64 EIENPKASDIYH
-76 FGVLSQIS
+76 FGVIAQIT
-84 QSLKMPDGSIKVFLQ
+84 QNLKMPDGSMKIFLQ
-99 GLVRAKVEKLELNP
+99 GLARARVTKLEMNSI
-113 MTNAW
+113 TGSW
-118 FATVDYVEEQEDNS
+118 FATVEYIEEEEDDS

-153 RRIAVEGVSFLR
+153 HRIAVEGVSFLR
-165 QIEDPSKL
+165 QINDPSKL
-173 ADTIASNMV
+173 ADTVASNML
-182 VKTEQRQEILEA
+182 VKAAQRQEILEA
-194 TDIKV
+194 VHIKD

-248 LSQKDDFQKEI
+248 LSQKDDFQKEL
-259 DAIKAKIK
+259 DSLRAKIK
-267 KNGLPPAAKEAADKE
+267 KNGLPPAAKEAAEKE
-282 VERLQKMA
+282 VDRLAKMA

-305 LVNMPWNITTQD
+305 LVNMPWNKTTED
-317 VLDIAEAKKI
+317 VLDLKEAKKI

-333 GLDKPKERILEY
+333 GLEKPKERILEY
-345 IAVSKLTKSL
+345 LAVNKLTNSL
-355 HGPVLCFVGPPGVGK
+355 RGPVLCFAGAPGVGK
-370 TSLAKSIARAI
+370 TSLAKSIARAL

-451 LDPEQNKDFVDHFL
+451 LDPEQNKEFTDHFL

-472 KVMFITTANTL
+472 KVMFITTANSL
-483 SGIPNTLRDRL
+483 SNIPSTLRDRL
-494 EIIDFSGY
+494 EIIDFDGY
-502 TDYEKHEIADHYL
+502 TEYEKHDIVDKYL
-515 IPKQM
+515 LPKQM
-520 KMHGLKEGSLTI
+520 KMHGLKEGQLEVTH
-532 AKDAVALIM
+532 DAVALLM

-561 RKAAKMYVENGGKTI
+561 RKAAKMIVEGAKK
-576 AVTAQN
+576 VTVTREN
-582 VHEFLGVPKYSNF
+582 LHDFLGVPRYSNF
-595 ATEENGIGIATG
+595 ATEENGVGIATG

-616 TLSIEAAKLP
+616 TLSIEATKLP

-654 RGFGKGINFDHT
+654 RGYGEGIDFDKT

-681 PSAGITITT
+681 PSAGSVITT
-690 ALVSLLLGL
+690 ALTSLLTGL
-699 PVKKKLAMTGEVTL
+699 PVKKHLAMTGEVTI
-713 TGRVL
+713 TGRIL

-728 AAYREGVNTILFPHT
+728 AAYREGVKTILYPHT
-743 NEKDVSELPEKVRKE
+743 NEKDVSEVPERVRKE
-758 LTLIPV
+758 MTLIPV
-764 KHMDEVLPLALEGYK
+764 KHMDEVLPLALEGWAEFAAKLAKK
-779 APKAAAQ
+779 AKHKKSAKHSKAAKHTVKKASVSRAKK
-786 AASAAKPA
+786 AAKTVRKAHAVKPAKKAAKPA
-794 KKTAAKK
+794 KK
-801 GAVRAAIQ
+801 AV
-809 KHASAKVRPA
+809 SAR
-819 QSVKTAKRAAHP
+819 
-831 ARKSAAKSAV
+831 
-841 RRALAQV
+841 
-848 ATQLKAK
+848 KAK
-855 AKAKTKTR
+855 AKKAAK
-863 AAARRKK
+863 RK

>member
-1 MEEMS
+1 MS
-6 KRTLSLPKVVPAV
+6 EIKKTTLSLPTVVPAV

-41 IVAIDLALESPG
+41 VAAVEIALESPG
-53 KYVLALSQKAA
+53 KYILAVSQKEADID
-64 EIEDPKESDIYH
+64 EPKASDIYH
-76 FGVLSQIS
+76 FGVIAQIT
-84 QSLKMPDGSIKVFLQ
+84 QNLKMPDGSMKIFLQ
-99 GLVRAKVEKLELNP
+99 GLARAKVTNLELNP
-113 MTNAW
+113 VAKSW
-118 FATVDYVEEQEDNS
+118 FATVEYIEEEDDDS

-153 RRIAVEGVSFLR
+153 HRIAVEGVSFLR
-165 QIEDPSKL
+165 QINDASKL
-173 ADTIASNMV
+173 ADTVASNML
-182 VKTEQRQEILEA
+182 VKTAQRQEILEA
-194 TDIKV
+194 VHIKN

-248 LSQKDDFQKEI
+248 LSQKDDFQKELDQI
-259 DAIKAKIK
+259 RAKIK
-267 KNGLPPAAKEAADKE
+267 KNGLPTAAKEAADKE
-282 VERLQKMA
+282 IERLSKMA

-305 LVNMPWNITTQD
+305 LVNMPWNQTTED
-317 VLDIAEAKKI
+317 VLDLKEAKKI

-333 GLDKPKERILEY
+333 GLEKPKERILEY
-345 IAVSKLTKSL
+345 LAVSKLTNSQRS
-355 HGPVLCFVGPPGVGK
+355 PVLCFAGAPGVGK

-419 KAKSSNPV
+419 KAKSLNPV

-451 LDPEQNKDFVDHFL
+451 LDPEQNKEFTDHFL
-465 DVPYDVS
+465 DVPFDVS
-472 KVMFITTANTL
+472 KVMFITTANSL
-483 SGIPNTLRDRL
+483 GNIPRTLRDRL
-494 EIIDFSGY
+494 EIIDFDGY
-502 TDYEKHEIADHYL
+502 TEYEKHDIVSNYL
-515 IPKQM
+515 LPKQM
-520 KMHGLKEGSLTI
+520 KMHGVKKGQLEISRE
-532 AKDAVALIM
+532 AVALLM
-541 REYVREAGVRNLERE
+541 RDYVREAGVRNLDRE

-561 RKAAKMYVENGGKTI
+561 RKAAKKLVEGAKKI
-576 AVTAQN
+576 LVTPKN
-582 VHEFLGVPKYSNF
+582 LHEFLGVPRYSNF
-595 ATEENGIGIATG
+595 ATEENGVGIATG

-616 TLSIEAAKLP
+616 TLSIEATQLP

-654 RGFGKGINFDHT
+654 RGYGKDVDFDKV

-681 PSAGITITT
+681 PSAGSVITT
-690 ALVSLLLGL
+690 ALTSLLTGL
-699 PVKKKLAMTGEVTL
+699 PVKKKLAMTGEVTI

-728 AAYREGVNTILFPHT
+728 AAYREGVKTILYPHT
-743 NEKDVSELPEKVRKE
+743 NEKDVSEIPARVRKDLE
-758 LTLIPV
+758 LIPV
-764 KHMDEVLPLALEGYK
+764 KHMDEVLPLALEGWT
-779 APKAAAQ
+779 AF
-786 AASAAKPA
+786 SAKLEKSEKKKSSS
-794 KKTAAKK
+794 KKTAKKQTAKTVNKAAKK
-801 GAVRAAIQ
+801 ATAKKAVKPLKKTAVRAASNKI
-809 KHASAKVRPA
+809 KKAKKPLV
-819 QSVKTAKRAAHP
+819 
-831 ARKSAAKSAV
+831 
-841 RRALAQV
+841 
-848 ATQLKAK
+848 KAK
-855 AKAKTKTR
+855 AKNKTKK
-863 AAARRKK
+863 RK

>member
-1 MEEMS
+1 MS
-6 KRTLSLPKVVPAV
+6 EQNDKKLVSLPTTVPAV
-19 AIRDVVMFPGMSLPL
+19 VIRDVVMFPGMSLPL

-41 IVAIDLALESPG
+41 IIAIELALEAEG
-53 KYVLALSQKAA
+53 KYILAVSQKNA
-64 EIEDPKESDIYH
+64 EIEEPKEEDIYH
-76 FGVLSQIS
+76 FGVLSQIT
-84 QSLKMPDGSIKVFLQ
+84 QSLKMPDGSLKVFLQ
-99 GLVRAKVEKLELNP
+99 GVARAKVKNLEFSPL
-113 MTNAW
+113 TNTW
-118 FATVDYVEEQEDNS
+118 FSTVEYIEEQDDDS
-132 PVVQALMRKVL
+132 PVVKALMRKVL
-143 DEFDHYARVS
+143 DEFDIYARVS
-153 RRIAVEGVSFLR
+153 KRIGVEGVSFLR

-173 ADTIASNMV
+173 ADTIASNMI
-182 VKTEQRQEILEA
+182 VKTSERQEILEA
-194 TDIKV
+194 EDIKV

-221 HSKVRAQIE
+221 HSKVRSQIE

-248 LSQKDDFQKEI
+248 LSQKDDFQKEL
-259 DAIKAKIK
+259 DALRVKIK
-267 KNGLPPAAKEAADKE
+267 KNGLPAAAKEAAEKE
-282 VERLQKMA
+282 VDRLQKMA

-305 LVNMPWNITTQD
+305 LVNMPWSVTTKD
-317 VLDIAEAKKI
+317 VLDIKEAKKV

-345 IAVSKLTKSL
+345 IAVSKLTESL
-355 HGPVLCFVGPPGVGK
+355 RGPILCFVGPPGVGK

-381 GRKFVRMSLGGVRDE
+381 GRKYVRMSLGGVRDE

-465 DVPYDVS
+465 DVPFDVS
-472 KVMFITTANTL
+472 KVLFITTANSL
-483 SGIPNTLRDRL
+483 SSIPNTLRDRL

-502 TDYEKHEIADHYL
+502 TDYEKHEIADNYL

-520 KMHGLKEGSLTI
+520 KAHGLKEGSLEIT
-532 AKDAVALIM
+532 KDAVALMM

-561 RKAAKMYVENGGKTI
+561 RKAAKEYVENGGKKI
-576 AVTAQN
+576 MVNAENLHQY
-582 VHEFLGVPKYSNF
+582 LGVPKYSNF
-595 ATEENGIGIATG
+595 ATEENGVGIATG

-616 TLSIEAAKLP
+616 TLSIEATSIP

-654 RGFGKGINFDHT
+654 RGFGKDVDFDKT

-681 PSAGITITT
+681 PSAGTAITT
-690 ALVSLLLGL
+690 ALISLLSDM
-699 PVKKKLAMTGEVTL
+699 PVKKNLAMTGEVTI

-743 NEKDVSELPEKVRKE
+743 NQKDVAELPEKVKE
-758 LTLIPV
+758 KLTLIPV
-764 KHMDEVLPLALEGYK
+764 KHLDEVLPLALENYK
-779 APKAAAQ
+779 APETAGSKKKSSAKK
-786 AASAAKPA
+786 AAKPA
-794 KKTAAKK
+794 
-801 GAVRAAIQ
+801 VY
-809 KHASAKVRPA
+809 
-819 QSVKTAKRAAHP
+819 
-831 ARKSAAKSAV
+831 
-841 RRALAQV
+841 
-848 ATQLKAK
+848 KAK
-855 AKAKTKTR
+855 AKAKPTAKKTNAQK
-863 AAARRKK
+863 AAVRKQPSKKKVKTVKKPVAKKLPSKAKKPLKKVQGKKRK

>member
-1 MEEMS
+1 MTEENN
-6 KRTLSLPKVVPAV
+6 KQTLSLPTVVPAV

-34 SVDREKS
+34 SVDRDIS
-41 IVAIDLALESPG
+41 VAAVELALESPE
-53 KYVLALSQKAA
+53 KYILALSQKNA
-64 EIEDPKESDIYH
+64 EIDEPKESDIYH
-76 FGVLSQIS
+76 FGVLARITQN
-84 QSLKMPDGSIKVFLQ
+84 LKMPDGSIKVFLQ
-99 GLVRAKVEKLELNP
+99 GLVRARVSKLELNP
-113 MTNAW
+113 VSNTW
-118 FATVDYVEEQEDNS
+118 FATVEYLEEPEDES

-143 DEFDHYARVS
+143 DEFEHYARVS
-153 RRIAVEGVSFLR
+153 KRISVEGVSFLR
-165 QIEDPSKL
+165 QINEPSKL
-173 ADTIASNMV
+173 ADTVASNIL
-182 VKTEQRQEILEA
+182 VKTSDRQSILEA
-194 TDIKV
+194 VDVKT
-199 RLEKILKLITSEV
+199 RLEKLLKLITSEV

-248 LSQKDDFQKEI
+248 LSQKDDFQKEL
-259 DAIKAKIK
+259 DALKAKIK
-267 KNGLPPAAKEAADKE
+267 KNGLPPHAKEAAEKE
-282 VERLQKMA
+282 LERLSKMA
-290 PFSPEATVSRTYLDW
+290 SFSPEATVSRTYLDW
-305 LVNMPWNITTQD
+305 LVNMPWNVTTED
-317 VLDIAEAKKI
+317 VLDLKEAKKI

-345 IAVSKLTKSL
+345 LAVSKLTKSL
-355 HGPVLCFVGPPGVGK
+355 RGPVLCFAGPPGVGK

-419 KAKSSNPV
+419 KAKSANPV

-451 LDPEQNKDFVDHFL
+451 LDPEQNKDFSDHFL
-465 DVPYDVS
+465 DVPFDVS
-472 KVMFITTANTL
+472 KVMFITTANSL
-483 SGIPNTLRDRL
+483 SGIPVTLRDRL

-502 TDYEKHEIADHYL
+502 TEYEKHDIADKYL

-520 KMHGLKEGSLTI
+520 KLNGVKDGQLEITKE
-532 AKDAVALIM
+532 AVALTM

-556 IGSLC
+556 IGTLC
-561 RKAAKMYVENGGKTI
+561 RKAAKELVENGGKKI
-576 AVTAQN
+576 VIDSKN
-582 VHEFLGVPKYSNF
+582 LHKYLGVPKYSNF
-595 ATEENGIGIATG
+595 ATEENGVGIATG

-616 TLSIEAAKLP
+616 TLSIEASKLP

-654 RGFGKGINFDHT
+654 RGYGSAVHFDHT

-681 PSAGITITT
+681 PSAGSVITT
-690 ALVSLLLGL
+690 ALTSLLTGL
-699 PVKKKLAMTGEVTL
+699 PVKKELAMTGEVTI

-728 AAYREGVNTILFPHT
+728 AAYREGVKTILYPHT
-743 NEKDVSELPEKVRKE
+743 NEKDVSEIPEQVRKQ
-758 LTLIPV
+758 LKLIPV
-764 KHMDEVLPLALEGYK
+764 KHMDEVLPLALEGWTEYAKKHAKDFAK
-779 APKAAAQ
+779 ALAETGDKTAGVK
-786 AASAAKPA
+786 AAKPA
-794 KKTAAKK
+794 GKKASQASVKKAA
-801 GAVRAAIQ
+801 ARAAVKKPIAR
-809 KHASAKVRPA
+809 KTASAKTAPKA
-819 QSVKTAKRAAHP
+819 VKGVFFAKRNN
-831 ARKSAAKSAV
+831 
-841 RRALAQV
+841 
-848 ATQLKAK
+848 AK
-855 AKAKTKTR
+855 AKAKK
-863 AAARRKK
+863 RK